1 MMKITSIEPRGA
13 YRLFIRFS
21 DGSEGERDFSDLVAE
36 KGSLVVP
43 LREPAY
49 FAQAFTEDGSG
60 LAWPN
65 GLDLDAVA
73 LHEEMKQAGLLRV
86 PAAH

>member
-1 MMKITSIEPRGA
+1 MKITSIEPRGA

-49 FAQAFTEDGSG
+49 FARAFTEDGSG

-86 PAAH
+86 PAA